1 MFLVSRV
8 SSMVLAAALVASPA
22 FATTTH
28 RAPTA
33 GHTHASLAH
42 RAKRTSS
49 SRTHRTPKPVG
60 QRGIAPE
67 RATEIQSA
75 LIRENYISGPPT
87 GQWDAQTEAAM
98 QKFQA
103 DHGWQTKLTPDSRAL
118 IKLGLGPNSPTSS
131 TPLPADTL
139 RTPSNENSS
148 PAAEA
153 GTLASVHSITQ

>member
-33 GHTHASLAH
+33 GHAHASLAH
-42 RAKRTSS
+42 RAKRTVSRMHRSS
-49 SRTHRTPKPVG
+49 KPVG

-67 RATEIQSA
+67 RATEIQTA

-118 IKLGLGPNSPTSS
+118 IKLGLGPSS
-131 TPLPADTL
+131 ASSVTPLPADTQ
-139 RTPSNENSS
+139 RTPSNEKSS
-148 PAAEA
+148 GAAEA